1 MPQFWGGEV
10 LSGFPL
16 FLKEIFSEI
25 VGGKRA
31 SAHILPPPK
40 GRGKRGK
47 KEWDLTV
54 HAVPYTPLPG
64 EKREWEKI

>member
-1 MPQFWGGEV
+1 M
-10 LSGFPL
+10 
-16 FLKEIFSEI
+16 KEIFSEI
-25 VGGKRA
+25 VGGNVLLP
-31 SAHILPPPK
+31 ILPPPK